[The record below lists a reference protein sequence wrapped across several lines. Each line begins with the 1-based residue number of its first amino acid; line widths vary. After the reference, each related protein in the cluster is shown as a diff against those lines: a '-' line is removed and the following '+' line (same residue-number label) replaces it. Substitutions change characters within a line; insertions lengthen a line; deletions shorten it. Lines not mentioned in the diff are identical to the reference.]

1 MKVSSNLKIISL
13 IAFALFFCPANVF
26 LAIPFVGA
34 CALFIRHIST
44 KEGFKKVELDKK
56 SVLLSMA
63 MNLLLLFIFIF
74 RWNTVIGL
82 IPTVLGGLILTVT
95 GSLAIPVVTALYGR
109 EAKASVSSDTKLTI
123 PEHLVALVFSFLII
137 TITSSS
143 SPLIAV
149 NQINDPNCLL
159 TVGRGLIHG
168 KIVYRDLIEQK
179 GPILYLI
186 NAIGALITPYDFK
199 GVWLMEVIACDIFIV
214 TASKIQKLLSGKKD
228 LITTILIGTLTFVV
242 YSCRCF
248 AYGNTAEEFSI
259 PCIAIALYLCIR
271 CIAEAKI
278 DFKSTVIV
286 GICTA
291 VIFWIKYTICGAI
304 VGIALFILGYL
315 IKRKDFKTLLR
326 TILGVL
332 TGFAIVSL
340 PVIIFFAANHALN
353 DLKEVYFIS
362 NIFKYNMG
370 GEADDPVYKL
380 LNPLLMLFLYGAENF
395 HLILMF
401 VIGQIY
407 LSRKSKSVT
416 IMTSIAFVT
425 CFFFAFISSKSYP
438 YYAFVLTPF
447 TIVSWAPISELI
459 SENTKKKN
467 AARYAI
473 VIALA
478 LITCAASV
486 SESRNREQIGI
497 AKDDYPTYHLSQI
510 IKESD
515 DRSLICYGFLD
526 RGFYTYTETDPDVKY
541 FTYLNADSE
550 HILSVQSAYIATGN
564 YKYIITEYAPVNFE
578 GYELIATDK
587 SPIEDIDYYLYRRID
602 D

>member
-44 KEGFKKVELDKK
+44 KEGFKRVELDKK

-63 MNLLLLFIFIF
+63 VNLLLLFVFIF

-95 GSLAIPVVTALYGR
+95 GSLAIPVVTAIYGR

-123 PEHLVALVFSFLII
+123 PEHLIALVFAFLII

-271 CIAEAKI
+271 CITEDKI

-340 PVIIFFAANHALN
+340 PVITLSTTWAA
-353 DLKEVYFIS
+353 K
-362 NIFKYNMG
+362 
-370 GEADDPVYKL
+370 
-380 LNPLLMLFLYGAENF
+380 
-395 HLILMF
+395 
-401 VIGQIY
+401 
-407 LSRKSKSVT
+407 R
-416 IMTSIAFVT
+416 MT
-425 CFFFAFISSKSYP
+425 
-438 YYAFVLTPF
+438 
-447 TIVSWAPISELI
+447 
-459 SENTKKKN
+459 
-467 AARYAI
+467 
-473 VIALA
+473 
-478 LITCAASV
+478 
-486 SESRNREQIGI
+486 
-497 AKDDYPTYHLSQI
+497 
-510 IKESD
+510 
-515 DRSLICYGFLD
+515 RSTSC
-526 RGFYTYTETDPDVKY
+526 
-541 FTYLNADSE
+541 
-550 HILSVQSAYIATGN
+550 
-564 YKYIITEYAPVNFE
+564 
-578 GYELIATDK
+578 
-587 SPIEDIDYYLYRRID
+587 
-602 D
+602 